1 MKLTMKRLFIFAIA
15 LIAAVACAP
24 KGSEQKAKHVF
35 VIAFDGWGS
44 YAMESVQMPNT
55 RALMAEGCYT
65 LQKRTVLPSDSAP
78 NWASMFAGAPNEF
91 HGWSNNGK
99 GPDVKPVYL
108 NENGS
113 FPTIFSLIR
122 EQMPEA
128 ETACVYEWSGIKPL
142 IDHQSIDFCVKEKP
156 ENIADVT
163 TNYIKSKKPDFM
175 VVIYDDPDHVGHAA
189 GHATEEYYARLEEL
203 DACLGKIVE
212 SIKEA
217 GIYDDS
223 IIIVTSDH
231 GGNGTSHGGRS
242 LMEMDTPFII
252 AGKNVKQGG
261 EFSECMMQYDTAA
274 TIAEIF
280 GLQTP
285 QMWRGQSM
293 SQVFE

>member
-1 MKLTMKRLFIFAIA
+1 M
-15 LIAAVACAP
+15 
-24 KGSEQKAKHVF
+24 
-35 VIAFDGWGS
+35 
-44 YAMESVQMPNT
+44 
-55 RALMAEGCYT
+55 
-65 LQKRTVLPSDSAP
+65 
-78 NWASMFAGAPNEF
+78 
-91 HGWSNNGK
+91 
-99 GPDVKPVYL
+99 
-108 NENGS
+108 
-113 FPTIFSLIR
+113 
-122 EQMPEA
+122 
-128 ETACVYEWSGIKPL
+128 

-163 TNYIKSKKPDFM
+163 TNYIKSKKPDFL

-189 GHATEEYYARLEEL
+189 GHATEEYYAKLEEL

-231 GGNGTSHGGRS
+231 GGINTSHGGRS

>member
-189 GHATEEYYARLEEL
+189 GHATEEYYAKLEEL

-223 IIIVTSDH
+223 IFIVTSDH
-231 GGNGTSHGGRS
+231 GGINTSHGGRS